1 MAERAEQSR
10 AEKSTKRWRAP
21 APEERQRDAER
32 TQAALLDAA
41 VTEFAAKGYAGARVQ
56 DIANRAGVN
65 KHLISYYFGGK
76 EGLHHEMMKCWRE
89 NERTF
94 ASTDLPLEEVA
105 VRYFR
110 RTLIDPRPAR
120 LMLWHGLEDAVEET
134 PVDETISE
142 DLARI
147 RDRQESGEL
156 PAELDPAALRLALAG
171 MTAAPMLMPHVARA
185 AFGMEPTSPEFEER
199 YAEQLRLIVGLI
211 TGGGSR
217 DAGER

>member
-1 MAERAEQSR
+1 MAERAQKTR
-10 AEKSTKRWRAP
+10 AEKSPKRWRAP

-56 DIANRAGVN
+56 DIADRAGVN

-76 EGLHHEMMKCWRE
+76 EGLHREMMRCWRE
-89 NERTF
+89 SEKSF
-94 ASTDLPLEEVA
+94 ASTDLPLPEVA

-120 LMLWHGLEDAVEET
+120 LTLWHGLEDG
-134 PVDETISE
+134 DEDAPADESISD
-142 DLARI
+142 DLAHL
-147 RDRQESGEL
+147 RDRQERGEF
-156 PAELDPAALRLALAG
+156 PAELDPAVLRLALAG
-171 MTAAPMLMPHVARA
+171 MTAAPMLMPHLARA

-199 YAEQLRLIVGLI
+199 YAEQLRLLVGLI
-211 TGGGSR
+211 TGGTG
-217 DAGER
+217 DTAER